1 MEFKNRIT
9 ELLKEKG
16 MTQADVCKITGIS
29 SALISN
35 YATGKASPSL
45 DKAIA
50 IADALN
56 VTLDELVGRL
66 VKVELDETEQEII
79 SKFRALNDS
88 EKAEVGNYLDY
99 IYTKHT
105 KKILQKKSLD
115 EAG

>member
-16 MTQADVCKITGIS
+16 MTQADVCKITGLPS
-29 SALISN
+29 SLLSN

-45 DKAIA
+45 ERAIL

-79 SKFRALNDS
+79 SKFRELDES